1 MKLATFYGGEWE
13 NEIVKDL
20 TIKAIKSNGENVKGY
35 VFPAECLSRK
45 PQIKNKIKWK
55 LIMKS
60 IYGESIMYIIIKTY
74 ARATPQQYLP
84 EIFSAFEIVIRSTN

>member
-55 LIMKS
+55 LITNLW
-60 IYGESIMYIIIKTY
+60 GEHYVHNHKNLCESNSS
-74 ARATPQQYLP
+74 A
-84 EIFSAFEIVIRSTN
+84 IFT